1 MKEAWGHRRYIRV
14 RVVERK
20 MMGSSDKETR
30 DGLLVVQWTKRN
42 FTDDAETQGRFRAL
56 GSLFRYFQRLMAS

>member
-20 MMGSSDKETR
+20 MMGSSDGETR
-30 DGLLVVQWTKRN
+30 DGLLVVQWMKRN
-42 FTDDAETQGRFRAL
+42 FTDDEETQGRFRAL
-56 GSLFRYFQRLMAS
+56 GSLFRYFQRLKAS